1 MSTESWSASR
11 PTEVHRERGEAQG
24 GPPPGVLAV
33 VFTALFLA
41 GLVLSTVLAGGEPFP
56 SPFGDT
62 AGIVAWF
69 RAHPDAVQVSGALQ
83 FAAAIP
89 LAIYAATVSARLHR
103 LGVRAPGATIALAG
117 GLLASGFLAC
127 CGLIGWTLSRTEV
140 LELPQLVR
148 ALQYLAFATGGPGHV
163 VTLGLLVAGIAVP
176 GLLAGL
182 LPRTLALT
190 GLALAAVAELSTL
203 TLLLDGAAL
212 LLPLARFTCLGWLIA
227 AGFLLPRHRAH
238 ARATARRGSS
248 GGPARTG
255 VTTSTAD
262 TTGDSVGHSHEEV

>member
-1 MSTESWSASR
+1 MSTESWTDPR
-11 PTEVHRERGEAQG
+11 PTEAPRERREAQG

-41 GLVLSTVLAGGEPFP
+41 GLVLSTVLADGDPFP

-62 AGIVAWF
+62 GEIVAYF
-69 RAHPDAVQVSGALQ
+69 RAHSGAVQVSGALQ
-83 FAAAIP
+83 FAASVP
-89 LAIYAATVSARLHR
+89 LAVYAATVSARLHR

-117 GLLASGFLAC
+117 GLLAAGFLAC
-127 CGLIGWTLSRTEV
+127 CGLVSWTLSRTEV
-140 LELPQLVR
+140 LELPPLVR

-182 LPRTLALT
+182 LPRALAIT
-190 GLALAAVAELSTL
+190 GLVMATVAELAAL

-227 AGFLLPRHRAH
+227 AGFLLPRTR
-238 ARATARRGSS
+238 
-248 GGPARTG
+248 ARTR
-255 VTTSTAD
+255 TRKEA
-262 TTGDSVGHSHEEV
+262 